1 MCDHRQRRQVQ
12 DGPASPRVPGQR
24 MDVVDQIL
32 NKLAELI
39 TQGRF
44 VELETEG
51 LEIKPVPADG
61 GEWKERYKSVNAFL
75 NTRGGI
81 LILGVKEEGTGASRR
96 YVISEWRDHA
106 EPKLKEF
113 SRLFTDRKGVRLD
126 LDDRFPPME
135 IRTLLG
141 KRVAAVYVDELA
153 ADRKFVF
160 FNDAAY
166 KRILT
171 GDHKITD
178 REVEAQEEFKEE
190 AAHAKELQPV
200 PGMTEA
206 DLDLT
211 KLNQFIFQL
220 NQLKPIE
227 TLKPDL
233 ESARAFLERKFFI
246 KQGSVTILG
255 ALVCGNH
262 PGDRLG
268 FRSHVHGY
276 VDVPQQIAQDKQD
289 FVDNLLPLM
298 ESSLGYLLRNI
309 QVGISAENGG
319 IAVPQYPEE
328 VLRETVNNALAHR
341 DYTVNKQVI
350 IAIKP
355 GVHIA
360 IRNPGRFRQTL
371 IIEDG
376 NAEIPVRRILPEAKP
391 RNPKLAD
398 VLRVYRKWEGRGI
411 GMATL
416 VNLCL
421 ENRIDLPYYRI
432 YTEEVCLH
440 LRAGKLL
447 DERMK
452 RFFDSFDGYLSTKLS
467 VDPTEE
473 QLLVLAYLIKS
484 EWCNEQLGYTI
495 LLTPDNNH
503 FAALVSLEKAR
514 LISKHPLGTPAYP
527 IYIADR
533 ALMQKD
539 YVKEL
544 RSLFGNTAFDGLDE
558 TSKGALGVIYRHN
571 HFCKIQPVSA
581 KQTAFSLWYDRGGAA
596 GNIKE
601 FDLFYRKMRNTFNKI
616 EKAGFIKKLDG
627 TPRYVLRNDY
637 RETHLF

>member
-1 MCDHRQRRQVQ
+1 MKI
-12 DGPASPRVPGQR
+12 
-24 MDVVDQIL
+24 VDQIL
-32 NKLAELI
+32 SQLADLI
-39 TQGRF
+39 QQARF
-44 VELETEG
+44 KELETEG
-51 LEIKPVPADG
+51 IEIKPVPADG
-61 GEWKERYKSVNAFL
+61 GEWKERHKTVNSFL

-81 LILGVKEEGTGASRR
+81 MILGVKEEGTGTARR
-96 YVISEWRDHA
+96 YALSEWKEHA
-106 EPKLKEF
+106 EPNLKEF
-113 SRLFTDRKGVRLD
+113 PRLFSDRKGVKLD
-126 LDDRFPPME
+126 LSDCFPPME
-135 IRTLLG
+135 ICTLLG
-141 KRVAAVYVDELA
+141 KRVAVVYVDELA

-160 FNDAAY
+160 LNGTAY

-190 AAHAKELQPV
+190 AMHAKELQPV
-200 PGMTEA
+200 SDMTEA

-211 KLNQFIFQL
+211 KLNQFIFHL
-220 NQLKPIE
+220 NQPKQVE

-233 ESARAFLERKFFI
+233 ASARAFLERRCFLKD
-246 KQGSVTILG
+246 GVVTILG

-289 FVDNLLPLM
+289 FVDNVLQLM
-298 ESSLGYLLRNI
+298 EASLGYLLRNI
-309 QVGISAENGG
+309 QVGISAEGG
-319 IAVPQYPEE
+319 GTAVPQYPEE

-341 DYTVNKQVI
+341 DYSVNKQVI

-355 GVHIA
+355 GIHIA

-376 NAEIPVRRILPEAKP
+376 NADIPVRRVLPEAKP

-440 LRAGKLL
+440 LCAGKLV
-447 DERMK
+447 DERMD
-452 RFFDSFDGYLSTKLS
+452 RLFESFDQHISSRLDGGSL
-467 VDPTEE
+467 TEE
-473 QLLVLAYLIKS
+473 QKLVLAYLIKS
-484 EWCNEQLGYTI
+484 EWANEQLGYTI

-503 FAALVSLEKAR
+503 FTALGNLEKAE
-514 LISKHPLGTPAYP
+514 LISKHPLSTAAYP
-527 IYIADR
+527 IYVADR
-533 ALMQKD
+533 VLVQRS
-539 YVKEL
+539 YFKEL
-544 RSLFGNTAFDGLDE
+544 RMLFGQAFDGLDE
-558 TSKGALGVIYRHN
+558 TAKGALGVVYRHN
-571 HFCKIQPVSA
+571 HFCTVKPVSA
-581 KQTAFSLWYDRGGAA
+581 KQAAFALWYERGGSQ
-596 GNIKE
+596 GDIKE
-601 FDLFYRKMRNTFNKI
+601 FDTFYRKVRNTFNKVQ
-616 EKAGFIKKLDG
+616 KAGFVEKVEG
-627 TPRYVLRNDY
+627 TRGYVLRQDFN
-637 RETHLF
+637 ETHML

>member
-1 MCDHRQRRQVQ
+1 MKPIDL
-12 DGPASPRVPGQR
+12 
-24 MDVVDQIL
+24 IL
-32 NKLAELI
+32 LKLADLI
-39 TQGRF
+39 QRGRF
-44 VELETEG
+44 VELETEW
-51 LEIKPVPADG
+51 LEIKPVPVDG
-61 GEWKERYKSVNAFL
+61 GEWKERHKSVNAFL

-81 LILGVKEEGTGASRR
+81 LILGVKEEGTGPARR
-96 YVISEWRDHA
+96 YVLSGWKDHA
-106 EPKLKEF
+106 EPNLKEF
-113 SRLFTDRKGVRLD
+113 PRLFTDRKGVRQELND
-126 LDDRFPPME
+126 CFPPME
-135 IRTLLG
+135 LGTLLG
-141 KRVAAVYVDELA
+141 ERIAIVYVDELA

-160 FNDAAY
+160 LNGSAY

-171 GDHKITD
+171 GDHKVTD

-200 PGMTEA
+200 PDMTEA

-211 KLNQFIFQL
+211 KLNQFIFHL
-220 NQLKPIE
+220 NQPQSIE

-233 ESARAFLERKFFI
+233 NSARPFLERRCFLKD
-246 KQGSVTILG
+246 GAVTILG

-276 VDVPQQIAQDKQD
+276 VEVPQQIAQDKQD
-289 FVDNLLPLM
+289 YVDNVLQLM
-298 ESSLGYLLRNI
+298 DSSLGYLLRNI
-309 QVGISAENGG
+309 QVGISAEQGG
-319 IAVPQYPEE
+319 KSVPQYPEE

-341 DYTVNKQVI
+341 DYSVNKQVI

-376 NAEIPVRRILPEAKP
+376 NADIPVRRILPEAKP

-440 LRAGKLL
+440 LCAGKLL
-447 DERMK
+447 NERME
-452 RFFDSFDGYLSTKLS
+452 RLFESFDRHIATKLEGGNLT
-467 VDPTEE
+467 DE
-473 QLLVLAYLIKS
+473 QKLVLAYLIKS
-484 EWCNEQLGYTI
+484 EWANQQLGYTI

-503 FAALVSLEKAR
+503 FAALGILEKTG
-514 LISKHPLGTPAYP
+514 LISKHALSTAAYP
-527 IYIADR
+527 IYVADR
-533 ALMQKD
+533 VLVQRS

-544 RSLFGNTAFDGLDE
+544 RAVFGEAFDGLDE
-558 TSKGALGVIYRHN
+558 TAKGALGVVYRHN
-571 HFCKIQPVSA
+571 HFCKSTPVSA
-581 KQTAFSLWYDRGGAA
+581 KQAAFALWYERSGPEGD
-596 GNIKE
+596 IKQ
-601 FDLFYRKMRNTFNKI
+601 FDTFYRKIRNTFNKI
-616 EKAGFIKKLDG
+616 EKACFVSKVAG
-627 TPRYVLRNDY
+627 THGYVLRDDFKA
-637 RETHLF
+637 TQMI

>member
-1 MCDHRQRRQVQ
+1 MK
-12 DGPASPRVPGQR
+12 SI
-24 MDVVDQIL
+24 DQIL
-32 NKLAELI
+32 DKLAGLI
-39 TQGRF
+39 QQARF
-44 VELETEG
+44 MELETEW
-51 LEIKPVPADG
+51 LEIKPVPVDG
-61 GEWKERYKSVNAFL
+61 GEWKERHKSVNAFL

-81 LILGVKEEGTGASRR
+81 LILGVKEEGTGSARR
-96 YVISEWRDHA
+96 YVLSGWKDHA
-106 EPKLKEF
+106 EPNLKEF
-113 SRLFTDRKGVRLD
+113 PRLFTDRKGARQELND
-126 LDDRFPPME
+126 CFPPME
-135 IRTLLG
+135 LRTLLG
-141 KRVAAVYVDELA
+141 ARIAIVYVDELA

-160 FNDAAY
+160 LNGSAY
-166 KRILT
+166 KRFLT
-171 GDHKITD
+171 GDHKVTD

-200 PGMTEA
+200 PDMTEA

-211 KLNQFIFQL
+211 KLNQFIFHL
-220 NQLKPIE
+220 NQPQSIE

-233 ESARAFLERKFFI
+233 NSARPFLERRCFLKD
-246 KQGSVTILG
+246 GAVTILG

-289 FVDNLLPLM
+289 YVDNVLQLM
-298 ESSLGYLLRNI
+298 DSSLGYLLRNI
-309 QVGISAENGG
+309 QVGISAEQGG
-319 IAVPQYPEE
+319 KSVPQYPEE

-341 DYTVNKQVI
+341 DYSVNKQVI

-376 NAEIPVRRILPEAKP
+376 NADIPVRRILPEAKP

-440 LRAGKLL
+440 LCAGKLL
-447 DERMK
+447 NERME
-452 RFFDSFDGYLSTKLS
+452 RLFESFDGHIATKLEGGS
-467 VDPTEE
+467 LTGE
-473 QLLVLAYLIKS
+473 QKLVLAYLIKS
-484 EWCNEQLGYTI
+484 EWANEQLGYTI

-503 FAALVSLEKAR
+503 FAALGILEKAG
-514 LISKHPLGTPAYP
+514 LISKHALSTAAYP
-527 IYIADR
+527 IYVADR
-533 ALMQKD
+533 VLVQTS
-539 YVKEL
+539 YVKAL
-544 RSLFGNTAFDGLDE
+544 RAVFGEAFDGLDE
-558 TSKGALGVIYRHN
+558 TAKGALGVVYRHN
-571 HFCKIQPVSA
+571 HFCKNKPVSA
-581 KQTAFSLWYDRGGAA
+581 KQAAFALWYERSGPEGD
-596 GNIKE
+596 IKQ
-601 FDLFYRKMRNTFNKI
+601 FDIFYRKIRNTFNKI
-616 EKAGFIKKLDG
+616 EKACLVSKVAG
-627 TPRYVLRNDY
+627 TRGYVLRDDFKAT
-637 RETHLF
+637 RMI

>member
-1 MCDHRQRRQVQ
+1 MKPIDL
-12 DGPASPRVPGQR
+12 
-24 MDVVDQIL
+24 IL
-32 NKLAELI
+32 LKLADLI
-39 TQGRF
+39 QRGRF
-44 VELETEG
+44 VELETEW
-51 LEIKPVPADG
+51 LEIKPVPVDG
-61 GEWKERYKSVNAFL
+61 GEWKERHKSVNAFL

-81 LILGVKEEGTGASRR
+81 LILGVKEEGTGPARR
-96 YVISEWRDHA
+96 YVVSGWKDHA
-106 EPKLKEF
+106 EPNLKEF
-113 SRLFTDRKGVRLD
+113 PRLFTDRKGVRQELND
-126 LDDRFPPME
+126 CFPPME
-135 IRTLLG
+135 LGTLLG
-141 KRVAAVYVDELA
+141 ERIAIVYVDELA

-160 FNDAAY
+160 LNGSAY

-171 GDHKITD
+171 GDHKVTD

-200 PGMTEA
+200 PDMTEA

-211 KLNQFIFQL
+211 KLNQFIFHL
-220 NQLKPIE
+220 NQPQSIE

-233 ESARAFLERKFFI
+233 NSARPFLERRCFLKD
-246 KQGSVTILG
+246 GAVTILG

-276 VDVPQQIAQDKQD
+276 VEVPQQIAQDKQD
-289 FVDNLLPLM
+289 YVDNVLQLM
-298 ESSLGYLLRNI
+298 DSSLGYLLRNI
-309 QVGISAENGG
+309 QVGISAEQGG
-319 IAVPQYPEE
+319 KSVPQYPEE

-341 DYTVNKQVI
+341 DYSVNKQVI

-376 NAEIPVRRILPEAKP
+376 NADIPVRRILPEAKP

-440 LRAGKLL
+440 LCAGKLL
-447 DERMK
+447 NERME
-452 RFFDSFDGYLSTKLS
+452 RLFESFDRHIATKLEGGNLT
-467 VDPTEE
+467 DE
-473 QLLVLAYLIKS
+473 QKLVLAYLIKS
-484 EWCNEQLGYTI
+484 EWANQQLGYTI

-503 FAALVSLEKAR
+503 FAALGILEKTG
-514 LISKHPLGTPAYP
+514 LISKHALSTAAYP
-527 IYIADR
+527 IYVADR
-533 ALMQKD
+533 VLVQRS

-544 RSLFGNTAFDGLDE
+544 RAVFGEAFDGLDE
-558 TSKGALGVIYRHN
+558 TAKGALGVVYRHN
-571 HFCKIQPVSA
+571 HFCKSTPVSA
-581 KQTAFSLWYDRGGAA
+581 KQAAFALWYERSGPEGD
-596 GNIKE
+596 IKQ
-601 FDLFYRKMRNTFNKI
+601 FDTFYRKIRNTFNKI
-616 EKAGFIKKLDG
+616 EKACFVSKVAG
-627 TPRYVLRNDY
+627 TRGYVLRDDFKA
-637 RETHLF
+637 THMI

>member
-1 MCDHRQRRQVQ
+1 MK
-12 DGPASPRVPGQR
+12 PI
-24 MDVVDQIL
+24 DQIL
-32 NKLAELI
+32 LKLADLI
-39 TQGRF
+39 QQERF

-51 LEIKPVPADG
+51 LEIKPVPVDG
-61 GEWKERYKSVNAFL
+61 GEWKERHKSVNAFL

-81 LILGVKEEGTGASRR
+81 LILGVKEEGTGPARR
-96 YVISEWRDHA
+96 YVLSGWKDHA
-106 EPKLKEF
+106 EPNLKEF
-113 SRLFTDRKGVRLD
+113 PRLFTDRKGVKQD
-126 LDDRFPPME
+126 LNDCFPLME
-135 IRTLLG
+135 LRTLLG
-141 KRVAAVYVDELA
+141 ERIALVYVDELA

-160 FNDAAY
+160 LNGTAW

-171 GDHKITD
+171 GDHKVTD

-200 PGMTEA
+200 PAMTEA

-211 KLNQFIFQL
+211 KLNQFIFHL
-220 NQLKPIE
+220 NQPQQIE

-233 ESARAFLERKFFI
+233 NAARPFLERRCFLKE
-246 KQGSVTILG
+246 GSVTILG

-262 PGDRLG
+262 PGDRLE

-289 FVDNLLPLM
+289 YVDNVLQLM
-298 ESSLGYLLRNI
+298 DSSLGYLLRNI
-309 QVGISAENGG
+309 QVGISAEQGG
-319 IAVPQYPEE
+319 KAVPQYPEE

-341 DYTVNKQVI
+341 DYSVNKQVI

-371 IIEDG
+371 IIEDA

-440 LRAGKLL
+440 LGAGKLL
-447 DERMK
+447 NERME
-452 RFFDSFDGYLSTKLS
+452 RLFESFNRHISTKLDGGS
-467 VDPTEE
+467 LTDE
-473 QLLVLAYLIKS
+473 QKLVLAYLIKS
-484 EWCNEQLGYTI
+484 EWANEQAGYTI

-503 FAALVSLEKAR
+503 FAALGVLEKAG
-514 LISKHPLGTPAYP
+514 LISKHAMSTAAYP
-527 IYIADR
+527 IYVADR
-533 ALMQKD
+533 VLVRKT
-539 YVKEL
+539 YVREL
-544 RSLFGNTAFDGLDE
+544 RSIFGEAYDGLDE
-558 TSKGALGVIYRHN
+558 TARAALGVVYRHN
-571 HFCKIQPVSA
+571 HFCKAKPVSA
-581 KQTAFSLWYDRGGAA
+581 KQAAFALWYERSGSQDDIR
-596 GNIKE
+596 E
-601 FDLFYRKMRNTFNKI
+601 FDTFYRKVRNTFNKVQKTGFI
-616 EKAGFIKKLDG
+616 EKVDG
-627 TPRYVLRNDY
+627 TRGYVLRDDFK
-637 RETHLF
+637 ETHML